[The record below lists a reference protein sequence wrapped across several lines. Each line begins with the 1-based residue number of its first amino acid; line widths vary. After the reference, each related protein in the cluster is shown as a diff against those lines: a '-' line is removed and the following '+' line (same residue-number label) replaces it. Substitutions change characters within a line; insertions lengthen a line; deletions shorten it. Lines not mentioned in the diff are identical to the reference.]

1 MWFDNGE
8 RQCPKFIEG
17 LDPVTFQTILVVDDE
32 PHIVEIVRDYLKQ
45 AGYRVVTAG
54 DGQTALTL
62 ARHERPDL
70 IVLDLMLPGGL
81 DGLDVCRRLRQDA
94 SLADVPIIMLTARVE
109 ETDKLIGLELGAD
122 DYVTKPFSPREVV
135 ARVRA
140 VLRRAR
146 GHGPPPGI
154 VRVGDLAID
163 LTKRS
168 VTVGGQPA
176 SLTPTE
182 FDLLAVM
189 ARNPGRPFTRAQ
201 LMDLVYDVAYTGYDR
216 AIDSHIKNLRRKIE
230 PDPRQPRY
238 ILTVYGVGYKFCEE

>member
-1 MWFDNGE
+1 MA
-8 RQCPKFIEG
+8 
-17 LDPVTFQTILVVDDE
+17 FQTILVVDDE
-32 PHIVEIVRDYLKQ
+32 PHIVEIVCDYLKQ
-45 AGYRVVTAG
+45 AGYRVVTAA

-70 IVLDLMLPGGL
+70 IVLDLLLPGI
-81 DGLDVCRRLRQDA
+81 DGLDVCRRLRQDLG
-94 SLADVPIIMLTARVE
+94 LADTPIVMLTARVE

-122 DYVTKPFSPREVV
+122 DYVTKPFSPRELV

-146 GHGPPPGI
+146 NSAPPSGI
-154 VRVGDLAID
+154 IRVGDLAID
-163 LTKRS
+163 LTRRN
-168 VTVGGQPA
+168 VTLDGQPV

-182 FDLLAVM
+182 FDLLATL
-189 ARNPGRPFTRAQ
+189 AQNPGRPFNRSQ
-201 LMDLVYDVAYTGYDR
+201 LMDAVYDVAYAGYDR

-238 ILTVYGVGYKFCEE
+238 ILTVYGSGYKFCEE